1 MIKRI
6 LALLLI
12 GALVTIFLLNVMEDQ
27 KIREQEQAIQQ
38 SYEVQPSQNE
48 EAQVAPSEGLLEEG
62 QKAPDFDTVTVEG
75 ENISLDD
82 YQGKKVILNFWTTW
96 CPPCIEEMPHMQKY
110 YEENAED
117 QNVEILAVNLTT
129 RDNGNRR
136 VESFVKDY
144 GLTFPVLLD
153 ESGQLGE
160 TYYAFTIPTTYL
172 LDEEGIVTKKLMG
185 PMDQEM
191 MKDLMRE

>member
-12 GALVTIFLLNVMEDQ
+12 GALITILLINVMED
-27 KIREQEQAIQQ
+27 KKEREQQQALQHT
-38 SYEVQPSQNE
+38 YEVQPAENDKAE
-48 EAQVAPSEGLLEEG
+48 VAPSDGLLEEG

-75 ENISLDD
+75 ENVSLSD
-82 YQGKKVILNFWTTW
+82 YKGKKVILNFWATW

-110 YEENAED
+110 YEEDAQN

-129 RDNGNRR
+129 RDNGIDR
-136 VESFVKDY
+136 VESFKKDY

-160 TYYAFTIPTTYL
+160 TFYAFTIPTTYL
-172 LDEEGIVTKKLMG
+172 LDEEGTVTKKLMG
-185 PMDQEM
+185 PMDQDM
-191 MKDLMRE
+191 MKDLMK

>member
-1 MIKRI
+1 MVKRI

-12 GALVTIFLLNVMEDQ
+12 GALITILLINVLED
-27 KIREQEQAIQQ
+27 KKERERQQALQHT
-38 SYEVQPSQNE
+38 YEVQPAENDK
-48 EAQVAPSEGLLEEG
+48 AQVAPSDGLLEEG
-62 QKAPDFDTVTVEG
+62 EQAPDFDTVTVEG
-75 ENISLDD
+75 ENVSLSD

-110 YEENAED
+110 YEEDAEN

-129 RDNGNRR
+129 RDNGIRR
-136 VESFVKDY
+136 VESFKKDY

-153 ESGQLGE
+153 ESGRLGE
-160 TYYAFTIPTTYL
+160 TFYAFTIPTTYL
-172 LDEEGIVTKKLMG
+172 LDEEGKVTKKLMG

-191 MKDLMRE
+191 MKDLMK